1 MPRFLPYQPD
11 QAYLLPP
18 SVKDVLAEDHLCF
31 FLHRVV
37 ECLDLSQFR
46 AMYGEEGGA
55 AYEPALMLKVWLYAY
70 ALGLTSSRRLE
81 ERIREDLAFRYLA
94 GGATPDYWALNQ
106 FRKRHGRGLND
117 VFTQV
122 VELARGLGLGQLGRV
137 AIDSTRIAANASRD
151 RMDKEQTLRAERA
164 RIRRQIRRWQQQCAT
179 ADGQEAAGTRIGAE
193 KMSRLEQRLEQIPVR
208 LQRLRKSGQKQLS
221 RTDPDSRFLRERGRF
236 VLGYTA
242 EVAVGEGHLIVAE
255 RVTQNASDNRSLVP
269 MVEQVEQQCGQR
281 PKAVLAD
288 TGFFSAEN
296 LRQMKERGV
305 EAYVPDPNLAYEL
318 HGRGRASGI
327 GRYGLRDE
335 SVRHMRERLR
345 TAAGRAVYQQRKVL
359 VEPVLGVLKEQ
370 RGMRRFRR
378 RGLAA
383 VAVEFTLACIAY
395 NLTRLYH
402 RS

>member
-11 QAYLLPP
+11 QAYLVPP
-18 SVKDVLAEDHLCF
+18 SVKDVLAGDHLCF
-31 FLHRVV
+31 FIHRVV

-46 AMYGEEGGA
+46 AAYGEEGGA
-55 AYEPALMLKVWLYAY
+55 VYEPALMLKVWLYAY

-106 FRKRHGRGLND
+106 FRKRHGRGIND

-137 AIDSTRIAANASRD
+137 AVDSTRIAANASRD
-151 RMDKEQTLRAERA
+151 RMEKEPALRRERA
-164 RIRRQIRRWQQQCAT
+164 RIRRQIRQWQRQCA
-179 ADGQEAAGTRIGAE
+179 AGDGQEGAGTRIGPE
-193 KMSRLEQRLEQIPVR
+193 KMVGLEQRLQEIPVR
-208 LQRLRKSGQKQLS
+208 LERLRKSGQKQLS

-242 EVAVGEGHLIVAE
+242 EVAVSEDHLIVAE

-269 MVEQVEQQCGQR
+269 MVEQVEQQCGEG

-288 TGFFSAEN
+288 SGFFSAEN
-296 LRQMKERGV
+296 LRQMEERGV

-335 SVRHMRERLR
+335 AVRQMRERLR
-345 TAAGRAVYQQRKVL
+345 TAAGRAVYQRRKVL
-359 VEPVLGVLKEQ
+359 VEPVWGVLKEQ

-383 VAVEFTLACIAY
+383 
-395 NLTRLYH
+395 
-402 RS
+402 

>member
-1 MPRFLPYQPD
+1 M
-11 QAYLLPP
+11 
-18 SVKDVLAEDHLCF
+18 
-31 FLHRVV
+31 
-37 ECLDLSQFR
+37 
-46 AMYGEEGGA
+46 
-55 AYEPALMLKVWLYAY
+55 
-70 ALGLTSSRRLE
+70 TSSRRLE

-106 FRKRHGRGLND
+106 FRKRHQRGLND

-137 AIDSTRIAANASRD
+137 AVDSTRIAANASRD
-151 RMDKEQTLRAERA
+151 RMDQEQGLRTERA
-164 RIRRQIRRWQQQCAT
+164 RIRRQIRQWQQQCA
-179 ADGQEAAGTRIGAE
+179 ADDQQEGAGTRIGPE
-193 KMSRLEQRLEQIPVR
+193 KMVGLEQRLQEIPVR
-208 LQRLRKSGQKQLS
+208 LERLRKSGQKQLS
-221 RTDPDSRFLRERGRF
+221 RTDADSRFLRERGRF

-242 EVAVGEGHLIVAE
+242 EVAVSEDHLLVAE

-269 MVEQVEQQCGQR
+269 MVEQVEQQCGER

-288 TGFFSAEN
+288 SGFFSAEN
-296 LRQMKERGV
+296 LRQMEERGV

-335 SVRHMRERLR
+335 AVRQRRERLR

-359 VEPVLGVLKEQ
+359 VEPVWGVLKEQ

-383 VAVEFTLACIAY
+383 VAVEFTLACMAY
-395 NLTRLYH
+395 NLTRLYR